1 MSRKPSLLASAIK
14 TADQPAAAPT
24 IADVSEAPAELKR
37 RTRTVQPTGSYV
49 APSRANKTAKTHYL
63 PPAYWETLEELSFR
77 TRDTQ
82 GKRIPQERLVA
93 EALNLLFAKYN
104 YPVVRVSGD

>member
-1 MSRKPSLLASAIK
+1 MSRKPSLLATAMK
-14 TADQPAAAPT
+14 TTEQPAAVPEASTVSDRPAVPKRSAPS
-24 IADVSEAPAELKR
+24 A
-37 RTRTVQPTGSYV
+37 GSYV

-77 TRDTQ
+77 TRDPQ

-93 EALNLLFAKYN
+93 EALNLLFMKYN
-104 YPVVRVSGD
+104 FPQVREGEE

>member
-1 MSRKPSLLASAIK
+1 MSRKPSLLATAIK
-14 TADQPAAAPT
+14 TAEQPTPALVAPG
-24 IADVSEAPAELKR
+24 EPKR
-37 RTRTVQPTGSYV
+37 RARSPQPSGSYV

-77 TRDTQ
+77 TRDPQ

-93 EALNLLFAKYN
+93 EAMNLLFAKYN
-104 YPVVRVSGD
+104 FPVVREGGN

>member
-14 TADQPAAAPT
+14 TVEQPAAAPVVED
-24 IADVSEAPAELKR
+24 IADTAVEPKR
-37 RTRTVQPTGSYV
+37 RARSLQAAGSYIP
-49 APSRANKTAKTHYL
+49 PSRANKTAKTHYL

-77 TRDTQ
+77 TRDMQ

-93 EALNLLFAKYN
+93 EALNLLFTKYN
-104 YPVVRVSGD
+104 YPVVREGGE